1 MRKIEYVEGV
11 KINGINVNNIR
22 FTDDIA
28 LVGDL
33 GEKLQKLLNVVIEH
47 SERMGLFI
55 NKKKSFTM

>member
-55 NKKKSFTM
+55 NKNKSFTM